1 MWYSRRL
8 IVYAGEETPWEHKK
22 EKRGGVWYSH
32 RLVISAGGG
41 EPSETKKKRNEVA
54 CGIHATSLS
63 TPGKETPRKYK
74 KEEKRDGVW
83 NSHRLVIFPVGREPS
98 GAVKKKK
105 RGDAACGIHAASCP
119 CHGNEPGRRG

>member
-1 MWYSRRL
+1 
-8 IVYAGEETPWEHKK
+8 
-22 EKRGGVWYSH
+22 
-32 RLVISAGGG
+32 
-41 EPSETKKKRNEVA
+41 
-54 CGIHATSLS
+54 
-63 TPGKETPRKYK
+63 
-74 KEEKRDGVW
+74 VW